1 MSKPQYPTIHN
12 NNSIPTQFISLDK
25 NKFKNVSC
33 IVFGLQMF
41 SCFMTKAYAE
51 YLEVVKVYDL
61 KEGTMHYL
69 THGQSELKWCQDVK
83 FTETALL

>member
-1 MSKPQYPTIHN
+1 
-12 NNSIPTQFISLDK
+12 
-25 NKFKNVSC
+25 
-33 IVFGLQMF
+33 MF